1 MARVVDIDEAVR
13 LLRGGAVVALPT
25 ETVYGLAADAES
37 PEAVARIFEAKG
49 RPSSHPL
56 IVHLPSVDALDDGWV
71 ASIPPV
77 AQRLADLLWPG
88 PLTLIFE
95 RGPRVP
101 DAVTGGLET
110 VGIRVPSHP
119 AMRSVLERFGGG
131 LAAPSANRFGA
142 VSPTTAAHVLAD
154 LGHRIEAI
162 VDGGDC
168 EVGIES
174 TIVDVSTGVAR
185 ILRPGAVTREELEA
199 IVGGPVPLAGEDAP
213 RAPGAL
219 ASHYAPRA
227 RIHAVSADEAP
238 QQAREL
244 VESHGRVAV
253 LAPPSMI
260 LEGDGITRI
269 EVPDDPRER
278 ARGLYASLRAVD
290 AGAFDHAVVVL
301 PDESGLGA
309 AIADRLR
316 KAAGPR
322 GEA

>member
-13 LLRGGAVVALPT
+13 LLGEGAVVALPT

-37 PEAVARIFEAKG
+37 PAAVARIFAAKG

-56 IVHLPSVDALDDGWV
+56 IVHLASVQALEDGWV
-71 ASIPPV
+71 ATVPPV
-77 AQRLADLLWPG
+77 AQRLADVLWPG

-95 RGPRVP
+95 RGARVP
-101 DAVTGGLET
+101 DAVTGGLHT
-110 VGIRVPSHP
+110 VGIRVPRHP
-119 AMRSVLERFGGG
+119 MMRAVLERFGGG

-142 VSPTTAAHVLAD
+142 VSPTNATHVLAD

-174 TIVDVSTGVAR
+174 TIVDVSSGVAR
-185 ILRPGAVTREELEA
+185 ILRPGAVTREQLEA
-199 IVGGPVPLAGEDAP
+199 IVGGPVPTAGEEGP

-227 RIHAVSADEAP
+227 RIHAVSAEGAAERAAEL
-238 QQAREL
+238 AR
-244 VESHGRVAV
+244 SHGRVAV
-253 LAPPSMI
+253 LAPPSLAI
-260 LEGDGITRI
+260 DGDAITRI
-269 EVPDDPRER
+269 EVSADPEER

-290 AGAFDHAVVVL
+290 AGGFDHAVVVL
-301 PDESGLGA
+301 PDESGLGV

-322 GEA
+322 DGA